1 MKINESIA
9 LLAGLAL
16 LGLAVPSTSTVFADE
31 GVAVAIV
38 YDTSGSMKQSVR
50 DSNGRM
56 TPKHVIARRAM
67 ESVVTRLQTFATNSP
82 DGALRKMEVGVFV
95 FADNG
100 PKEFIKFGPFD
111 PIAATRWAQSLPTPS
126 TGTPLGVTL
135 QKASEA
141 VLNSKMPRK
150 HVLVITDGMN
160 TVGLAPEKILPR
172 IKDEAARK
180 QAAVS
185 AHFVAFDIDAKLFDP
200 LKKLGVTV
208 VGAANE
214 EQLNAQLGFI
224 LEKKIL
230 LEDEEPAPKPKTN

>member
-1 MKINESIA
+1 MKINESMA

-16 LGLAVPSTSTVFADE
+16 LGLAVPFTTTVSADE

-38 YDTSGSMKQSVR
+38 YDTSGSMKDTVR

-56 TPKHVIARRAM
+56 VPKHTIARRAM
-67 ESVVTRLQTFATNSP
+67 ESVVKRLQTFATNTT
-82 DGALRKMEVGVFV
+82 DGAARKMEVGVFV

-111 PIAATRWAQSLPTPS
+111 AKEASGWAQRLPGPS
-126 TGTPLGVTL
+126 TGTPLGNTL
-135 QKASEA
+135 QRASEA
-141 VLNSKMPRK
+141 VLNSKLSRK

-160 TVGLAPEKILPR
+160 TVGPDPTATLPR
-172 IKDEAARK
+172 IKDQAARK
-180 QAAVS
+180 QTAVS
-185 AHFVAFDIDAKLFDP
+185 AHFVAFDIDAKIFDP
-200 LKKLGVTV
+200 LKKQGVTV

-214 EQLNAQLGFI
+214 DQLNSQLGFI

-230 LEDEEPAPKPKTN
+230 LEDEEPAPKPKST

>member
-9 LLAGLAL
+9 LLAGLAV
-16 LGLAVPSTSTVFADE
+16 LGLAVPSTTTVSADE

-38 YDTSGSMKQSVR
+38 YDTSGSMKQSVP

-56 TPKHVIARRAM
+56 TPKHLIARRAM
-67 ESVVTRLQTFATNSP
+67 ESVVKRLQNFATNTT
-82 DGALRKMEVGVFV
+82 DGVARKLEVGVFV
-95 FADNG
+95 FENNG
-100 PKEFIKFGPFD
+100 PKEFIKLAPFD
-111 PIAATRWAQSLPTPS
+111 PKEASSWAQRMPGPS
-126 TGTPLGVTL
+126 TGTPLGTTL
-135 QKASEA
+135 QKASES
-141 VLNSKMPRK
+141 VLNSKMSRK

-160 TVGLAPEKILPR
+160 TVGPEPVKVLPR

-180 QAAVS
+180 QSTVS

-200 LKKLGVTV
+200 LKRQGVTV

-214 EQLNAQLGFI
+214 AQLNSQLGFI

-230 LEDEEPAPKPKTN
+230 LEDEEPPAKPKTN

>member
-9 LLAGLAL
+9 LLAGLAV
-16 LGLAVPSTSTVFADE
+16 LGLADPSTITVSANE

-38 YDTSGSMKQSVR
+38 YDTSGSMKQTVR
-50 DSNGRM
+50 DSKGQM
-56 TPKHVIARRAM
+56 IQKHIIAKRAM
-67 ESVVTRLQTFATNSP
+67 ESVVRRLQTFATNSP
-82 DGALRKMEVGVFV
+82 DGVARKMEVGVFV
-95 FADNG
+95 FEDNG

-111 PIAATRWAQSLPTPS
+111 AKEASGWAQRLPGPS
-126 TGTPLGVTL
+126 TGTPLGTTL

-141 VLNSKMPRK
+141 VLNSKMSRK

-160 TVGLAPEKILPR
+160 TVGPEPASVLPR
-172 IKDEAARK
+172 IKDQAGRK
-180 QAAVS
+180 QAAIA

-200 LKKLGVTV
+200 LKKQGVTV

-214 EQLNAQLGFI
+214 EQLNSQLGFI

>member
-1 MKINESIA
+1 MKINESMA

-16 LGLAVPSTSTVFADE
+16 LGLAVPSTTTVSADE

-38 YDTSGSMKQSVR
+38 YDTSGSMKQTVR
-50 DSNGRM
+50 DSNGQM
-56 TPKHVIARRAM
+56 TPKHIIAKRAM
-67 ESVVTRLQTFATNSP
+67 ESVVRRLQTFATNSP
-82 DGALRKMEVGVFV
+82 DGVARKMEVGVFV

-111 PIAATRWAQSLPTPS
+111 PKAAARWAQSLPAPS
-126 TGTPLGVTL
+126 TGTPLGITL

-141 VLNSKMPRK
+141 VLNSKLSRK

-160 TVGLAPEKILPR
+160 TVGPEPAKILPR

-180 QAAVS
+180 QSAVS

>member
-1 MKINESIA
+1 MKLNESIA
-9 LLAGLAL
+9 LLAGLAV
-16 LGLAVPSTSTVFADE
+16 LGLAVPSTLTVSADE

-38 YDTSGSMKQSVR
+38 YDTSGSMKQTVR
-50 DSNGRM
+50 DSKGQM
-56 TPKHVIARRAM
+56 IQKHIIAKRAM
-67 ESVVTRLQTFATNSP
+67 ESVVKRLQNFATNTT
-82 DGALRKMEVGVFV
+82 DGVARKMEVGVFV

-100 PKEFIKFGPFD
+100 PREFIKLAPFD
-111 PIAATRWAQSLPTPS
+111 PKEASGWAQRMPGPS
-126 TGTPLGVTL
+126 TGTPLGITL

-141 VLNSKMPRK
+141 VLNSKLPRK

-160 TVGLAPEKILPR
+160 TVGPEPVKILPR

-180 QAAVS
+180 QSTVS

-214 EQLNAQLGFI
+214 EQLNSQLGFI

-230 LEDEEPAPKPKTN
+230 LEDEEPPAKPKSN